1 LAGHGLGLCLAEV
14 RLSLAEVRLCLA
26 DVRLEMRLCL
36 AEVRPGIFFG
46 VGPGITEDLL
56 GNARAHRCVVG
67 VCLMLD

>member
-1 LAGHGLGLCLAEV
+1 LARHSLCRCLRLVEVRLEVRLRLVEVRLEVRLCLAEV
-14 RLSLAEVRLCLA
+14 RLRT
-26 DVRLEMRLCL
+26 
-36 AEVRPGIFFG
+36 FFG